1 VGGGLM
7 IVGKSGRRWQGMR
20 MHGLTMEQGKIEDIA
35 KQLGDRK
42 LMGVPDI
49 ILRLVV
55 IVATNTKLSQAT
67 INIFAHFALNSTAT
81 GYIATK
87 TAPEEIAA
95 ALGINRATVFR
106 AYAALEEAGHIG
118 WNRTNGFERFQGI
131 SWRVWIIVPGAPED
145 A

>member
-1 VGGGLM
+1 
-7 IVGKSGRRWQGMR
+7 

-95 ALGINRATVFR
+95 ALGINRATVFGPMPPWRKQDTSAGTAPTGSSAFR
-106 AYAALEEAGHIG
+106 ALAGVSGSSCRAL
-118 WNRTNGFERFQGI
+118 RKT
-131 SWRVWIIVPGAPED
+131 PEPR
-145 A
+145 